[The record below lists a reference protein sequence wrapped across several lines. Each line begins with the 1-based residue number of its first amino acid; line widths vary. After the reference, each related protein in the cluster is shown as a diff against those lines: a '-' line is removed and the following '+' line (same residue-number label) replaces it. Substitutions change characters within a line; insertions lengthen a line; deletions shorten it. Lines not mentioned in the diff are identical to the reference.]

1 MNTVAIILA
10 IVVVLLFYILYTFF
24 LLKST
29 ELSSSADLNGKPP
42 SIPIVNSPSSTRYAY
57 GIWIYVNSW
66 SSSIADKT
74 IFQRD
79 NNIMVSLDKNTPTL
93 KCDITMSGTPSTV
106 KTLVLTDNFPLQ
118 KWVHIVISV
127 DGQYVD
133 GYLDGKLIKSG
144 RMVNASN
151 GPKDPPNSSNMELGS
166 GWDANVS
173 KFRHWSEPLNP
184 QTVYDEYMNG
194 NGQNGVGNYIS
205 SWGIDLSIFKDNVQQ
220 TTINLL

>member
-10 IVVVLLFYILYTFF
+10 IVVVLLFYILYSFF

-29 ELSSSADLNGKPP
+29 ELSSSADLNIEPP

-66 SSSIADKT
+66 NASATDKI
-74 IFQRD
+74 IFQRA
-79 NNIMVSLDKNTPTL
+79 NNIVLALDNSSPIL
-93 KCDITMSGTPSTV
+93 KCNITMTGTTPS
-106 KTLVLTDNFPLQ
+106 KSIILTDNFPLQ

-133 GYLDGKLIKSG
+133 GYLDGKLVKSG
-144 RMVNASN
+144 RMVTDAG
-151 GPKDPPNSSNMELGS
+151 GPKDPPGDDNMELGG

-173 KFRHWSEPLNP
+173 KFQHWSEPLNP
-184 QTVYDEYMNG
+184 QTVWDEYMKG
-194 NGQNGVGNYIS
+194 NGQNRFSNYIS
-205 SWGIDLSIFKDNVQQ
+205 SYGIDLSIFKDNIQQ
-220 TTINLL
+220 TTVSLW